1 MVTRRIV
8 LFGGT
13 FDPIHLG
20 HTTVASEA
28 AKSIGAE
35 KIIFVPAK
43 RSPLKGFLPR
53 ANDRDRF
60 EMIALAIADK
70 EDFEVSDF
78 ELKKPA
84 PSYTLE
90 TVEAFRSEYG
100 REASIYWLIGA
111 DTVDDLVHWHKIT
124 ELIDACNLVT
134 MFRAGCKSPD
144 FTKFRDVWGRRR
156 VEKLQRNIVPTSLVD
171 ISSTEIRKRLSE
183 GLNASKMLH
192 KAVLSY
198 IRQHSLYQSGA

>member
-1 MVTRRIV
+1 MVTGKIL

-20 HTTVASEA
+20 HTAVASEA

-35 KIIFVPAK
+35 KLIFIPAK

-53 ANDRDRF
+53 ANDSDRL
-60 EMIALAIADK
+60 EMISLAIADE

-90 TVEAFRSEYG
+90 TVEAFQSEFG
-100 REASIYWLIGA
+100 REVSIYWLVGA
-111 DTVDDLVHWHKIT
+111 DAVNDLVYWHKIT
-124 ELIDACNLVT
+124 ELIDSCNITT
-134 MFRAGCKSPD
+134 MYRAGCEPPD
-144 FTKFRDVWGRRR
+144 FTKFQAVWGRQR
-156 VEKLQRNIVPTSLVD
+156 VEKLQQNIVKTPLVN
-171 ISSTEIRKRLSE
+171 ISSTEVRKRLAE
-183 GLNASKMLH
+183 GQNASKMLH
-192 KAVLSY
+192 KAVLGY
-198 IRQHSLYQSGA
+198 IRQNNLYQSGA

>member
-1 MVTRRIV
+1 MVTRKIV

-35 KIIFVPAK
+35 KLIFIPAK

-53 ANDRDRF
+53 ASDRDRL
-60 EMIALAIADK
+60 EMISLAIAEK
-70 EDFEVSDF
+70 EIFEVSDF
-78 ELKKPA
+78 ELRKPA

-90 TVEAFRSEYG
+90 TVEAFQAEFG
-100 REASIYWLIGA
+100 RDTSIYWLIGA
-111 DTVDDLVHWHKIT
+111 DAVDDLVHWHKIT

-134 MFRAGCKSPD
+134 MFRAGCEPPD
-144 FTKFRDVWGRRR
+144 FAKFEEIWGRER
-156 VEKLQRNIVPTSLVD
+156 VEKLQRNIVKTPLVD
-171 ISSTEIRKRLSE
+171 ISSTEIRKKIASGRDVSNLLHPAVADYICKN
-183 GLNASKMLH
+183 GL
-192 KAVLSY
+192 Y
-198 IRQHSLYQSGA
+198 R